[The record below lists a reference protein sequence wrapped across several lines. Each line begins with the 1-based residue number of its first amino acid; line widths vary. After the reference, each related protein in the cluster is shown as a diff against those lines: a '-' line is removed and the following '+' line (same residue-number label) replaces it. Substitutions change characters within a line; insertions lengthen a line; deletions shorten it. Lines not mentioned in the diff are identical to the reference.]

1 MRDGG
6 GATGLV
12 PVGFLAPDPDEEP
25 PLLLQRHL
33 AAWPTHGG
41 SGAAIAAVGPRPL
54 IALYDFTPEAPGELL
69 MERGMPLE
77 LLEGPQAAGAGWC
90 VVRDG
95 SGASGLV
102 PLSFVGFADGGGAPP
117 AQPSAALL
125 SEPAPAPP
133 DAAGPVT
140 GGRYVAMHDFVAE
153 EEGEMSVAAGTR
165 LQIIEGGGTS
175 GWCIARTAD
184 GHRGLVPFSF
194 LTEDRAVAASSSTS
208 YEAQRAAAPTPP
220 PPLPLKRKGSFERLR
235 KRLVPSAAAKAAA
248 KEAAEEAA
256 REAAGSH
263 PPLKRASSW
272 STRARSLLKK
282 KGAAGK
288 YAADDNDVPSSSSS
302 TRGCRRSAGGVRRT
316 AQPRGG
322 GARDRGSAARLAA
335 RRRTAPTREGRR
347 PAPSPRLRSP

>member
-1 MRDGG
+1 M
-6 GATGLV
+6 
-12 PVGFLAPDPDEEP
+12 
-25 PLLLQRHL
+25 
-33 AAWPTHGG
+33 
-41 SGAAIAAVGPRPL
+41 
-54 IALYDFTPEAPGELL
+54 
-69 MERGMPLE
+69 
-77 LLEGPQAAGAGWC
+77 EGPQAAGAGWC

-220 PPLPLKRKGSFERLR
+220 PPKSR
-235 KRLVPSAAAKAAA
+235 
-248 KEAAEEAA
+248 
-256 REAAGSH
+256 
-263 PPLKRASSW
+263 
-272 STRARSLLKK
+272 
-282 KGAAGK
+282 
-288 YAADDNDVPSSSSS
+288 
-302 TRGCRRSAGGVRRT
+302 
-316 AQPRGG
+316 
-322 GARDRGSAARLAA
+322 
-335 RRRTAPTREGRR
+335 
-347 PAPSPRLRSP
+347 

>member
-1 MRDGG
+1 MRALSFSLGRRIGAGWCVVRDSS

-33 AAWPTHGG
+33 ARGRRTAAP
-41 SGAAIAAVGPRPL
+41 AAIAAVGPRPL

-95 SGASGLV
+95 SGAGGLV
-102 PLSFVGFADGGGAPP
+102 PLSFVGFADGGAPP

-140 GGRYVAMHDFVAE
+140 GGQYVAMHDFVAE
-153 EEGEMSVAAGTR
+153 EEGRCRWRRDAPSDHR
-165 LQIIEGGGTS
+165 GGGTS

-208 YEAQRAAAPTPP
+208 YEAQRAAAPPP
-220 PPLPLKRKGSFERLR
+220 PPLRPKRKVRSRDFARGSS
-235 KRLVPSAAAKAAA
+235 V
-248 KEAAEEAA
+248 
-256 REAAGSH
+256 
-263 PPLKRASSW
+263 
-272 STRARSLLKK
+272 
-282 KGAAGK
+282 
-288 YAADDNDVPSSSSS
+288 
-302 TRGCRRSAGGVRRT
+302 GGGEGGGEGGG
-316 AQPRGG
+316 GG
-322 GARDRGSAARLAA
+322 GA
-335 RRRTAPTREGRR
+335 
-347 PAPSPRLRSP
+347 